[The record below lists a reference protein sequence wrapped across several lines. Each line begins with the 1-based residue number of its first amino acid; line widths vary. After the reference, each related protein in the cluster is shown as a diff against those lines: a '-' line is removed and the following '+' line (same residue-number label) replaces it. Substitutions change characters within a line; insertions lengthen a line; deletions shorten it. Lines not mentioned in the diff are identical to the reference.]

1 MSGAA
6 RQSLLGLAAVVIG
19 GTALAQEYPAK
30 PIRWVV
36 PFPPGGSVDGVAR
49 RIGPALS
56 AKLGQ
61 QVVLDNRTGASGNI
75 AAELVARAPG
85 DGYTVM
91 NHTVPFVVNTFLYA
105 RVPYDVL
112 RDFAPVSL
120 LGSTPS
126 MLTVHPSLPVHT
138 VKDLIALARAKPGAL
153 FYGSAGIGTN
163 PHICGELLNHLAK
176 IDLKVVH
183 FKGGAPARI
192 ATIAGEL
199 PMTFTS
205 VLETVPQV
213 KAGRLRG
220 IAVTSLKRTSVLPD
234 TPTMAES
241 GVPGYEFV
249 AWHGLVAPKGTPAAV
264 TRLLRD
270 RIKEVV
276 SPP

>member
-234 TPTMAES
+234 TPTISES

-249 AWHGLVAPKGTPAAV
+249 AWNGLVAPTGTPGAV

-270 RIKEVV
+270 RI
-276 SPP
+276 

>member
-49 RIGPALS
+49 RIGPALA

-112 RDFAPVSL
+112 RDFAPISL

-126 MLTVHPSLPVHT
+126 MLTVHPSLPVRT
-138 VKDLIALARAKPGAL
+138 VKELIALARAKPGAL
-153 FYGSAGIGTN
+153 FYGSAGIG
-163 PHICGELLNHLAK
+163 A
-176 IDLKVVH
+176 
-183 FKGGAPARI
+183 
-192 ATIAGEL
+192 
-199 PMTFTS
+199 
-205 VLETVPQV
+205 
-213 KAGRLRG
+213 LR
-220 IAVTSLKRTSVLPD
+220 ARTSEISLYCASTL
-234 TPTMAES
+234 TPTGRSRAAASSRAE
-241 GVPGYEFV
+241 
-249 AWHGLVAPKGTPAAV
+249 L
-264 TRLLRD
+264 
-270 RIKEVV
+270 
-276 SPP
+276 SPHHAYGKSS